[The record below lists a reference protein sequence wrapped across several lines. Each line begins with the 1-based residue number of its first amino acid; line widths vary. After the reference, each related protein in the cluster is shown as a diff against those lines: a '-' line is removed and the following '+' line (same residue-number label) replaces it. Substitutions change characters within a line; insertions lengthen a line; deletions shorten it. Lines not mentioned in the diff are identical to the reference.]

1 MGLKNILL
9 KPWATPVQR
18 GVFPLAFSMT
28 ARSPIALKGE
38 TARAVPRAAA
48 IYCGPKS
55 QKEVGCSL
63 LRVINIIM
71 VNWRKAGLI
80 YGEIDEKSY
89 RVSGLKL

>member
-18 GVFPLAFSMT
+18 GVFPLVFSMT

-80 YGEIDEKSY
+80 FGELMRKVI
-89 RVSGLKL
+89 VFLG